1 MNEAGPVSLRV
12 AGLAKAFGATVAL
25 RSCSV
30 ELAAGEVHAIMGE
43 NGSGKSTLVK
53 ILTGV
58 YRPDAGT
65 IEIAGPP
72 GLSGAPGLSEASGA
86 LRTLGSGA
94 LRDPAAAIR
103 AGIMAVFQE
112 VLVVDSRP
120 VLENVWLGTDGLFRR
135 RVPEHVKRARA
146 AELFGE
152 LLGDPPDLDAPAGEL
167 SLSHRQACAIVRVLL
182 REPRVLILDEAT
194 SALDV
199 ATRDRLFAAV
209 ARRREEGVATLFISH
224 RMDEV
229 AQIADRVTVLRSG
242 ESVATLPRAQATP
255 GTLVRLMTGA
265 DTLAGQKARRREAA
279 AAPAQTVL
287 RVRDLRLHAAAEPVS
302 LELKAGEVVGLAGLE
317 GHGQDVFLKALW
329 EGAASG
335 SGGQVLRVSGGTE
348 GEVEVEL
355 RSPRQ
360 AASLGIGYVPRDRRT
375 ESLFAPLSVREN
387 FAAATQGRDRRH
399 GLLSPSAGRARFLPY
414 RDSLGVRMRLPS
426 DAITTLS
433 GGNQQKVVIARWL
446 ASDPKIL
453 LLNDPTRGVDL
464 AAKRDTYALLD
475 KLAAEGVAVVML
487 STELDEHVELM
498 DRVLVFREGTVAAS
512 LPREQL
518 TRGALVAA
526 FFGRNAVETS

>member
-1 MNEAGPVSLRV
+1 LR
-12 AGLAKAFGATVAL
+12 A
-25 RSCSV
+25 
-30 ELAAGEVHAIMGE
+30 
-43 NGSGKSTLVK
+43 
-53 ILTGV
+53 
-58 YRPDAGT
+58 
-65 IEIAGPP
+65 
-72 GLSGAPGLSEASGA
+72 
-86 LRTLGSGA
+86 LGSGA

-146 AELFGE
+146 TELFGE

-182 REPRVLILDEAT
+182 RGPRVLILDEAT

-242 ESVATLPRAQATP
+242 ESVATLPRAQVTP
-255 GTLVRLMTGA
+255 DTLVRLMTGA
-265 DTLAGQKARRREAA
+265 DTLAGGKKAHRREAA
-279 AAPAQTVL
+279 VAPAETVL
-287 RVRDLRLHAAAEPVS
+287 RVRGLRLHAAAEPVS

-329 EGAASG
+329 EGAAPG
-335 SGGQVLRVSGGTE
+335 SGGQVLRVSGGPE
-348 GEVEVEL
+348 GGPAGEVEL

-498 DRVLVFREGTVAAS
+498 DRVLVFREGTVAAT